1 MTYLSKIISITTI
14 SVYDIAQS
22 RKTFLSS
29 GRNTF
34 KCVTLMLVQSLPV
47 RVSAQ
52 LDAAQVEVV
61 VCFHNRCACSSGY
74 QLRPRPCWR
83 TQRKHGL
90 CKYCIVVPACLL
102 EPPRFV
108 YSRRRSTLPPSLPR
122 DLATRPII

>member
-1 MTYLSKIISITTI
+1 
-14 SVYDIAQS
+14 
-22 RKTFLSS
+22 
-29 GRNTF
+29 
-34 KCVTLMLVQSLPV
+34 MLVQSLPV

-90 CKYCIVVPACLL
+90 CKYCIVV
-102 EPPRFV
+102 RRV
-108 YSRRRSTLPPSLPR
+108 YSNLLGLSTLSVGPPCLRRYHATLP
-122 DLATRPII
+122 LAL